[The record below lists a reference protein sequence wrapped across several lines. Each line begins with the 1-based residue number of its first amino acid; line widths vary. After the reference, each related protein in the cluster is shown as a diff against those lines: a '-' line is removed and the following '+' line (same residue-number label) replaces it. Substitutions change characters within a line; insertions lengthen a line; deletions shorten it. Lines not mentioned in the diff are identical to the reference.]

1 MKTFDKSQRESL
13 LSKLKDS
20 QDKRCISI
28 QTKQHFKDKD
38 QQDMVDFC
46 QLDIVVLDNTIDFL
60 MGLLSDNK
68 L

>member
-60 MGLLSDNK
+60 MELLANNK
-68 L
+68 I

>member
-46 QLDIVVLDNTIDFL
+46 QLEIVVLDNTIDFL
-60 MGLLSDNK
+60 MELLANNK
-68 L
+68 I